1 MCSDPAPSLRMVT
14 PRPCN
19 CVPPPSHPP
28 SEQVLTT
35 GKKRHLAN
43 LNTVLVCHGITIQIF
58 FMRWFKY
65 NVDEFMTYENPNNC
79 EAAVFEWEWDSAT
92 KNYKLV
98 FKYIL
103 LPDGTHENVRRKR
116 TDAILKREIDLS
128 KPLVRRARSK
138 TRRMSTI
145 LSHIQQQGLG
155 DRTQSHHAMHP
166 VN

>member
-1 MCSDPAPSLRMVT
+1 MTDVYHVGMFFEF
-14 PRPCN
+14 N
-19 CVPPPSHPP
+19 FK
-28 SEQVLTT
+28 VL
-35 GKKRHLAN
+35 
-43 LNTVLVCHGITIQIF
+43 
-58 FMRWFKY
+58 
-65 NVDEFMTYENPNNC
+65 NVVDIISFLSSKS
-79 EAAVFEWEWDSAT
+79 SAT

-128 KPLVRRARSK
+128 KPLVPRARSK